1 MDMPEPLS
9 TTSAATSSSAIFVVW
24 KEELGC
30 LRRGEGASGGERVR
44 GGAWIGSGGARA
56 RGREG
61 GGAEGGYLSEC
72 SPIAEPPRL
81 AGLFLFF
88 VLGFVFRRGR
98 SREL

>member
-1 MDMPEPLS
+1 MS
-9 TTSAATSSSAIFVVW
+9 SAPAPVVYASFLLSAIFVVW

-30 LRRGEGASGGERVR
+30 LRRGEGAAGGERVR

-81 AGLFLFF
+81 ASLFLFF

>member
-1 MDMPEPLS
+1 MSEVAEARHLHMPEPLS

-61 GGAEGGYLSEC
+61 GGAEVGYL
-72 SPIAEPPRL
+72 
-81 AGLFLFF
+81 
-88 VLGFVFRRGR
+88 
-98 SREL
+98 